1 VLALETLR
9 GVHVVADPAALDAAR
24 WDGDPD
30 APAPV
35 TVLRFASDE
44 AFAVGARG
52 VEIDDDHAIVE
63 DEVGYVGAWLSA
75 DELDRVV
82 VPRLECPL
90 PTGKPALAQGLIA
103 GVSARLWLPDK
114 RPALLLTAAPF
125 AAELEAR
132 LR

>member
-1 VLALETLR
+1 VLALETQR
-9 GVHVVADPAALDAAR
+9 GVHVVADPAALDGAR

-30 APAPV
+30 APAKV
-35 TVLRFASDE
+35 TVLRFAPDE
-44 AFAVGARG
+44 AIALGARS
-52 VEIDDDHAIVE
+52 VEIDDEHAIVE

-82 VPRLECPL
+82 VPRTEWPL
-90 PTGKPALAQGLIA
+90 PKGRPALAQGLIA
-103 GVSARLWLPDK
+103 GVPARLWLPDDG
-114 RPALLLTAAPF
+114 PALLMTAAAF